1 MTFDDWQAKLAAQ
14 ATRTLERRRLEAGFN
29 AEIIRRHR
37 AGETKDQIVAGLG
50 ITRELFNRVM
60 RSSLGIKPMQTET
73 PSIYMST

>member
-1 MTFDDWQAKLAAQ
+1 MTFDEFQSHRTAQ
-14 ATRTLERRRLEAGFN
+14 ATRTQERRKLEASFN

-60 RSSLGIKPMQTET
+60 RAS
-73 PSIYMST
+73 